1 MRGILL
7 MVWCCL
13 LLANGQEIWGQATN
27 GHRPLVQESF
37 DNNTI
42 GAFPQQWEV
51 QGDKAEARTIYTVR
65 EEDGN
70 RFLRAQAERQ
80 DIQIGLTKEF
90 APEEFPLLQWRW
102 RVSQLPTGGDERTK
116 KTNDSAAAVYVVFD
130 STIVPRAIKYVW
142 SATLPVGSKFQSPEY
157 WRAYVVV
164 LQSGPSEDGQ
174 WRQETINFYEDYKAL
189 YGFEP
194 GEVKGIALLTDSN
207 VTRSVAA
214 ADYDDITI
222 LPAGA
227 LETHEKNG
235 ADVALSSAGAE

>member
-1 MRGILL
+1 MRGVLL
-7 MVWCCL
+7 MMSCCL
-13 LLANGQEIWGQATN
+13 LLADGRDVWGQAT
-27 GHRPLVQESF
+27 HQPLVQESF

-51 QGDKAEARTIYTVR
+51 RGDEAEARTIYTVT

-70 RFLRAQAERQ
+70 RFLRAQAEQQ
-80 DIQIGLTKEF
+80 DIQIGLTREF
-90 APEEFPLLQWRW
+90 APAQFPLLQWRW
-102 RVSQLPTGGDERTK
+102 RVSQLPTGGDERAK

-130 STIVPRAIKYVW
+130 STLVPRAIKYVW
-142 SATLPVGSKFQSPEY
+142 SSTLPVGSRFQSPVY

-164 LQSGPSEDGQ
+164 LQSGPAEDGQ

-194 GEVKGIALLTDSN
+194 GEVKGIALLTDSDI
-207 VTRSVAA
+207 TKSVAA

-227 LETHEKNG
+227 LEAREKDG
-235 ADVALSSAGAE
+235 PMVASSAGGEE